1 MSDYD
6 TCTTDSGGETAEN
19 EIATLVVRTRSPHHY
34 SPAHAR
40 TPVAGNMGHSRVRT
54 YLEDVP
60 HTQGRVSVKVADS
73 PPVVR
78 MRLSDHWCSRGC
90 SGPRCIRSG
99 DQRFHR
105 EGWERPPT
113 PGESDSL
120 SHRHID
126 HRVRSAPKN
135 YIEGNR
141 VLDDGSMAGYTQ
153 A

>member
-1 MSDYD
+1 V
-6 TCTTDSGGETAEN
+6 TTIHARQMGGTAEN
-19 EIATLVVRTRSPHHY
+19 EIATLVVRIRSSHHY
-34 SPAHAR
+34 SLGHAH
-40 TPVAGNMGHSRVRT
+40 TPVAGNMGHSRVHIH
-54 YLEDVP
+54 LEHGA
-60 HTQGRVSVKVADS
+60 HTQARVSARVADS

-78 MRLSDHWCSRGC
+78 MRLSGHCCSRGC

-113 PGESDSL
+113 PGESDFL

-126 HRVRSAPKN
+126 HRIRLAPKN
-135 YIEGNR
+135 YIEGNQ
-141 VLDDGSMAGYTQ
+141 VLDDSSMVDYMQ